1 LKSDSGLFNLQGM
14 KRFFPLVALF
24 GSALSVA
31 AHPAQFHSQDLAG
44 ATQAGFLH
52 PLTGLDHLLVMVA
65 VGLWAVQIGGRAL
78 WILPCS
84 FVGSMMLGGAVGL
97 CGIHQP
103 LVEHGIL
110 ASIVLLGVALG
121 MAWRPSV
128 LIAAVCVGVSGLCHG
143 YAHGSEMPS
152 GALPIMFFIGMVAAT
167 SLLHAFGIGGGLL
180 LNKNP
185 KIAMGMRAAGLLLV
199 AFAVYDFCFPV

>member
-1 LKSDSGLFNLQGM
+1 M
-14 KRFFPLVALF
+14 KRHLPLLSLLGLIGTAV
-24 GSALSVA
+24 SAS
-31 AHPAQFHSQDLAG
+31 AHPAQFHAMDPGG
-44 ATQAGFLH
+44 AAQAGFLH
-52 PLTGLDHLLVMVA
+52 PLTGLDHFLVMVA

-78 WILPCS
+78 WLLPCS
-84 FVGSMMLGGAVGL
+84 FVASMMLGGTLGLGL
-97 CGIHQP
+97 CGVHQAFI
-103 LVEHGIL
+103 EHGIL

-128 LIAAVCVGVSGLCHG
+128 VVSALCVGAAGLCHG

-152 GALPIMFFIGMVAAT
+152 GAFPLMFFVGMVAAT

-185 KIAMGMRAAGLLLV
+185 KIADAVRVTGLLLI

>member
-1 LKSDSGLFNLQGM
+1 M
-14 KRFFPLVALF
+14 
-24 GSALSVA
+24 
-31 AHPAQFHSQDLAG
+31 
-44 ATQAGFLH
+44 
-52 PLTGLDHLLVMVA
+52 
-65 VGLWAVQIGGRAL
+65 
-78 WILPCS
+78 

-97 CGIHQP
+97 CGVHQP
-103 LVEHGIL
+103 LVEQGIL

-121 MAWRPSV
+121 MVWRPST
-128 LIAAVCVGVSGLCHG
+128 LIAAACVGAAGLCHG

-185 KIAMGMRAAGLLLV
+185 KIAMGIRAAGLMLI
-199 AFAVYDFCFPV
+199 AFAVYNFYFSV